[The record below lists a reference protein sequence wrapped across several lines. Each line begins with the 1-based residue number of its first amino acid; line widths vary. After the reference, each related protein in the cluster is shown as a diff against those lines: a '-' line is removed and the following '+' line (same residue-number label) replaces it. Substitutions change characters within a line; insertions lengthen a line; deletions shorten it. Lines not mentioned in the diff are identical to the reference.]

1 MVNYAIDIEINNKS
15 VNKERITNL
24 TRFVKLWNLREFL
37 FNYNLKFK
45 LPYLE
50 YKNILKL
57 TNELVKQND
66 SKLYFIYLP
75 EFSRYKKNYK
85 KKNYDMI
92 KKIVYELNIPFID
105 IPNEVFKKEKNP
117 LKLFPFESYGHY
129 TVEGYHKVGKAIYE
143 LTKD

>member
-85 KKNYDMI
+85 KKLRYD
-92 KKIVYELNIPFID
+92 
-105 IPNEVFKKEKNP
+105 
-117 LKLFPFESYGHY
+117 
-129 TVEGYHKVGKAIYE
+129 
-143 LTKD
+143 